1 MELSLEQITNFV
13 AGAEWIW
20 LIIIIAILAI
30 VGLIAIVI
38 SIAKRMLNPKKWQL
52 DILRERLAKGEI
64 TQEEYDKLKKE
75 FE

>member
-1 MELSLEQITNFV
+1 LSLEQITNFV

-20 LIIIIAILAI
+20 IIIIIAILAI
-30 VGLIAIVI
+30 VGFIAIVI
-38 SIAKRMLNPKKWQL
+38 SIAKRMSTPKKRPL

>member
-1 MELSLEQITNFV
+1 MLLFFENITGFV

-20 LIIIIAILAI
+20 IIIIAILAI
-30 VGLIAIVI
+30 VGFIVIVI
-38 SIAKRMLNPKKWQL
+38 SIVKRMSPPKKRPL

-64 TQEEYDKLKKE
+64 TKEEYDNLKKE

>member
-20 LIIIIAILAI
+20 IIIIIVILAI

-38 SIAKRMLNPKKWQL
+38 SIAKRMPTPKK
-52 DILRERLAKGEI
+52 R
-64 TQEEYDKLKKE
+64 
-75 FE
+75 